1 MDIKMILENEM
12 NKIHNEHL
20 SIKSSHG
27 NFVLLSKLNI
37 IKESLNITA
46 NFLYEDRKNR
56 SFFEKTLTW
65 KIKSKEI
72 ENYLE

>member
-1 MDIKMILENEM
+1 MDIKMVLENEM

-46 NFLYEDRKNR
+46 NFLYEDRKNK
-56 SFFEKTLTW
+56 SFFERRFK
-65 KIKSKEI
+65 
-72 ENYLE
+72 YLFNSINN